1 MKLYLDLIFL
11 LNIWFDFLLLIS
23 VSILLKRNIKI
34 KRIIIGSLIGGI
46 TFFFLFIKMNSI
58 ELLLFKIIVSILMII
73 ATFSFKNIKYTLTNL
88 GYFYLTSIILGGGM
102 YLLSDLFSFN
112 NNNLIFTKNGF
123 EINYLVLVIIS
134 PIIIIYY
141 IKYSLKLKNNY
152 SNYHKVDLKYSGKIY
167 HLTGYL
173 DTGNHLVD
181 IYKKRRIILISINIP
196 YNDESII
203 YTPYKSLNNEGI
215 LKCIKPDKLFI
226 DKKEF
231 NNYLIG
237 ISNDNFKIDGVNCI
251 LHSKMK
257 GELE

>member
-1 MKLYLDLIFL
+1 MKLYLDLIFI

-23 VSILLKRNIKI
+23 VSILLKRNIQI
-34 KRIIIGSLIGGI
+34 KRIIFGSLIGGI
-46 TFFFLFIKMNSI
+46 TFFFLFIKMNNI
-58 ELLLFKIIVSILMII
+58 ELLLFKIIVSLLMII
-73 ATFSFKNIKYTLTNL
+73 TTFSFKNIKYTLTNL

-102 YLLSDLFSFN
+102 YLINDSFSFN

-123 EINYLVLVIIS
+123 EFNYLFLIIIS

-141 IKYSLKLKNNY
+141 LKSSLKLKYNY
-152 SNYHKVDLKYSGKIY
+152 SNYHKVEIDYLGKKY

-181 IYKKRRIILISINIP
+181 MYKKRGIILISITIP
-196 YNDESII
+196 YKENNII

-215 LKCIKPDKLFI
+215 LKCLKPDKLFI

-237 ISNDNFKIDGVNCI
+237 ISNDKFKIDGVNCI
-251 LHSKMK
+251 LHSNMK
-257 GELE
+257 GELQ